1 MVAHLSLFV
10 SIKFIKPVM
19 LSFLQV
25 YTYKNHFYRKHKQE
39 QIEKEV
45 SHVENEPVLMI
56 TDECMQHEDDPA
68 KITGG
73 DNDNRKA
80 NAFYL
85 LRMKEANLLTQKCVD
100 DIVCS
105 TSELVR
111 NTVESVGT
119 SVQECLSKSGI
130 QIERV
135 PGLQDIFSPNNAA
148 SNPFEHVLTKHKQMR
163 FFKDEFGLIVSLCA
177 F

>member
-1 MVAHLSLFV
+1 M
-10 SIKFIKPVM
+10 
-19 LSFLQV
+19 
-25 YTYKNHFYRKHKQE
+25 
-39 QIEKEV
+39 
-45 SHVENEPVLMI
+45 
-56 TDECMQHEDDPA
+56 HEDDPA
-68 KITGG
+68 KIIDD
-73 DNDNRKA
+73 DNYNRKA

-119 SVQECLSKSGI
+119 SVQECLSKAGI

-135 PGLQDIFSPNNAA
+135 PGLQEIFSANNPT

-163 FFKDEFGLIVSLCA
+163 FFNDEFGLIVSIRALYSKQ
-177 F
+177 